1 MSDGT
6 TERSGNPAAR
16 PKIQNQSSEGESG
29 MTFKP
34 KIALLG
40 GTGKLGTGL
49 ALRWAS
55 NGYPVIIGSRT
66 EEKALAAA
74 EKIREMLGQENI
86 QGMENG
92 RAARE
97 GEINVLTVVAKAHQA
112 ALESLHADLQ
122 GKILVDAT
130 ARITFP
136 NPKPPAPPS
145 AAKIAQEMLGE
156 DVRVV
161 AAYQNVPASMLKD
174 LGKPIPSDIL
184 ICADDREAADQVIEL
199 TEGAGMRAY
208 YAGDL
213 DLSVTVEGLTA
224 VLVNLNKYNQDLNH
238 ASIQI
243 TSAE

>member
-1 MSDGT
+1 MD
-6 TERSGNPAAR
+6 
-16 PKIQNQSSEGESG
+16 
-29 MTFKP
+29 FKP
-34 KIALLG
+34 KIAILG

-49 ALRWAS
+49 ALRWGS

-66 EEKALAAA
+66 EDKALAAA
-74 EKIREMLGQENI
+74 KKIREMTGQENI
-86 QGMENG
+86 QGMENS

-97 GEINVLTVVAKAHQA
+97 GEICVLTVVAAAHQA
-112 ALESLHADLQ
+112 ALESLQDHLQ

-136 NPKPPAPPS
+136 DPKPPAPPS
-145 AAKIAQEMLGE
+145 AAKIAQDLLGE

-184 ICADDREAADQVIEL
+184 ICSDDRDAADQVIEL
-199 TEGAGMRAY
+199 TRGAGMRAY

-213 DLSVTVEGLTA
+213 DLAVTVEGLTA
-224 VLVNLNKYNQDLNH
+224 VLVNLNKYNQDLTH
-238 ASIQI
+238 ASIQV

>member
-1 MSDGT
+1 MD
-6 TERSGNPAAR
+6 
-16 PKIQNQSSEGESG
+16 
-29 MTFKP
+29 FKP
-34 KIALLG
+34 KIAILG

-49 ALRWAS
+49 ALRWGS

-74 EKIREMLGQENI
+74 KKIREMTGQENI
-86 QGMENG
+86 QGMENS

-97 GEINVLTVVAKAHQA
+97 GEISVLTVVAAAHQV
-112 ALESLHADLQ
+112 ALESLKDHLQ

-136 NPKPPAPPS
+136 DPKPPAPPS
-145 AAKIAQEMLGE
+145 SAKIAQDLLGE

-184 ICADDREAADQVIEL
+184 ICSDDRDAADQVIEL
-199 TEGAGMRAY
+199 TRGAGMRAY

-213 DLSVTVEGLTA
+213 DLAVTVEGLTA
-224 VLVNLNKYNQDLNH
+224 VLVNLNKHNQDLTH
-238 ASIQI
+238 ASIQV